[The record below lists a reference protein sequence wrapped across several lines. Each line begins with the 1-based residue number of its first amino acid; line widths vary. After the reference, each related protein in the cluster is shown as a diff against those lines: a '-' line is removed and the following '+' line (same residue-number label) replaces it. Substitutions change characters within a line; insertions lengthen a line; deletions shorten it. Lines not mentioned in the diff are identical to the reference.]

1 MFRLGVMTDEI
12 SQDFEHAV
20 QVCQEYH
27 LQTVEIRSVWDKPPQ
42 SLTDDDVDEIARILQ
57 PTGMTASNIAAPF
70 YKCDIDDDAAC
81 EEHLR
86 ILARCLEIGRRLGAN
101 IIRGFTFWNTGHTL
115 VVWDK
120 ILERYQR
127 PVEMAAEAGAIIA
140 IENEAATSISNAR
153 LLQRFLADINAPHV
167 KALWDPAN
175 EVFADDGERPF
186 PEAFRRIEAQMA
198 HFHLKDARRDEETG
212 KAVCVP
218 VGEGIIDW
226 QGQFKAL
233 LASDYSG
240 AVSLETHW
248 RPTALTEE
256 QLNRPGGAAFSE
268 SGEYASRVCLDN
280 LMRIV
285 KQVAG

>member
-1 MFRLGVMTDEI
+1 
-12 SQDFEHAV
+12 
-20 QVCQEYH
+20 
-27 LQTVEIRSVWDKPPQ
+27 
-42 SLTDDDVDEIARILQ
+42 
-57 PTGMTASNIAAPF
+57 
-70 YKCDIDDDAAC
+70 
-81 EEHLR
+81 
-86 ILARCLEIGRRLGAN
+86 
-101 IIRGFTFWNTGHTL
+101 
-115 VVWDK
+115 
-120 ILERYQR
+120 
-127 PVEMAAEAGAIIA
+127 MAAQAGAVIA

-153 LLQRFLADINAPHV
+153 LLRRFLADIAAPHV

-186 PEAFRRIEAQMA
+186 PEAFRRIEGQMV
-198 HFHLKDARRDEETG
+198 HFHLKDARRDEESG